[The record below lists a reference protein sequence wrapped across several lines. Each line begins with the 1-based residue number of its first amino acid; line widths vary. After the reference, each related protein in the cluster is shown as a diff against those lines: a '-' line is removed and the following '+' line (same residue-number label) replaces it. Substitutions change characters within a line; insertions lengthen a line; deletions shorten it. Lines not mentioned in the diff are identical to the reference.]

1 MPRADLVKAKAK
13 SSPEEPAADG
23 CLAGVIRLP
32 VRVFAFAVVV
42 PLRFLWELLCAVLHP
57 VGAALAWCG
66 RLLGRVLYGVLV
78 WPFAALYRYLLI
90 PLGRLAV
97 RLLKWSTAAL
107 YRYLLAPFGRLVV
120 WLLKWSAG
128 ALHRYL
134 LAPFGRGLA
143 WIGRSLALPALR
155 ALVTYLLAPLGRAL
169 VRLLTVLLVIPA
181 AWLRRVAL
189 PWCGRLLGRVLY
201 GALVWPFAALYRYL
215 LAPFGRGL
223 AWIGRSLALPALRAL
238 VTYLLAPLGR
248 ALVRLLTVLL
258 VIPAAWLWRVALP
271 WCGRTLLLA
280 DIAVGRMLAWSV
292 RQTLRGL
299 VLLVHHL
306 VEYLVVWP
314 VRLLGRHL
322 LLPAARALSWLVRV
336 LLLTP
341 LGWLWRTAVSPVLH
355 GLVRAVVWAW
365 RLGGRIWRYLVLRP
379 WRWLLREVW
388 WPVRDELRLAVR
400 AARETIA
407 TTMREVRRAF
417 RG

>member
-1 MPRADLVKAKAK
+1 MKAEAK
-13 SSPEEPAADG
+13 SSPEEAPADG
-23 CLAGVIRLP
+23 CLVGVIRLP

-57 VGAALAWCG
+57 VGSALAWCG

-78 WPFAALYRYLLI
+78 WPFAALYRYLLT

-97 RLLKWSTAAL
+97 RLLVRSADAL
-107 YRYLLAPFGRLVV
+107 YRYLLAPFGHLAVR
-120 WLLKWSAG
+120 LLKWSAG

-155 ALVTYLLAPLGRAL
+155 ALVTYLLVPLGRVL
-169 VRLLTVLLVIPA
+169 VRLLTVLLV
-181 AWLRRVAL
+181 V
-189 PWCGRLLGRVLY
+189 
-201 GALVWPFAALYRYL
+201 
-215 LAPFGRGL
+215 
-223 AWIGRSLALPALRAL
+223 
-238 VTYLLAPLGR
+238 
-248 ALVRLLTVLL
+248 
-258 VIPAAWLWRVALP
+258 PAAWLWRVALP

-292 RQTLRGL
+292 RQALRGL
-299 VLLVHHL
+299 VLL

-314 VRLLGRHL
+314 VRLVSRHL
-322 LLPAARALSWLVRV
+322 LLPGARALSWLVRV

-407 TTMREVRRAF
+407 ATMREVRRAF